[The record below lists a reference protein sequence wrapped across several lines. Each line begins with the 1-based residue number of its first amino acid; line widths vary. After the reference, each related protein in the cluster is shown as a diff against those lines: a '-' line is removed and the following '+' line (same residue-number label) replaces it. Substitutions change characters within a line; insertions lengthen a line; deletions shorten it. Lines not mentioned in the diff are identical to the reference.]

1 MDNYICKRG
10 NKEDLLK
17 RWNYLVDIHPGNNSW
32 IVFRENNIRNF
43 DNNYIIPYYGILNDK
58 VICEI
63 TAYIRP
69 EAFIGDI
76 DNPEGLYSDTMAYL
90 AAFRTDKEFEGKGY
104 FSTLYKYV
112 EEDLKRMGYTEFSL
126 GVGPEAVRNI
136 EIYFHLGYRD
146 YIKTTIEHDPPKN
159 EFDIPEDEYCNFYKK
174 HL

>member
-43 DNNYIIPYYGILNDK
+43 DNNYIIRYYGILNDK

-69 EAFIGDI
+69 EAFILIILKDFIVIQWHILQLLEPIKNLRERDI
-76 DNPEGLYSDTMAYL
+76 L
-90 AAFRTDKEFEGKGY
+90 
-104 FSTLYKYV
+104 V
-112 EEDLKRMGYTEFSL
+112 
-126 GVGPEAVRNI
+126 
-136 EIYFHLGYRD
+136 H
-146 YIKTTIEHDPPKN
+146 YINMLNRI
-159 EFDIPEDEYCNFYKK
+159 
-174 HL
+174 